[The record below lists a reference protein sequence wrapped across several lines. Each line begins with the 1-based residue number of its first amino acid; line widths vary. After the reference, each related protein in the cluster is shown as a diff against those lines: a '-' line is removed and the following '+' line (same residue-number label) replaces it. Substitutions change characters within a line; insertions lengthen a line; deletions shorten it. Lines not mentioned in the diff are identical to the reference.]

1 MKQITQYACN
11 YAVLRFLPY
20 PETGEFVNLG
30 VVVHC
35 PAQGFLA
42 AELERRKTQRV
53 TNFFPELERT
63 AFTDARR
70 AIADEFWRLEKL
82 VAAEKDTEL
91 GRRIFQEFVRPRETV
106 FRFGEIRTI
115 LTEDPTTVV
124 ESLFKQYVNRDF
136 AQPKVYQETVMAQ
149 RFYAAL
155 RKLRPDKIFHRGR
168 LVGTAEYHVRIPIT
182 TSLLDTNDTPLRA
195 IKPLDLQRP
204 DPTAV
209 IEHGDAWI
217 QRVRRLKAIQRMPD
231 RFIFAV
237 RQPNGGNCMDAAEK
251 IVADLKAEGAMILG
265 ADETENL
272 VALAAD

>member
-1 MKQITQYACN
+1 MKQTTQYACN

-35 PAQGFLA
+35 PALGFLG
-42 AELERRKTQRV
+42 AELEGRKTRRV

-70 AIADEFWRLEKL
+70 AIAAELWRLEKL
-82 VAAEKDTEL
+82 VVAEKDTEL
-91 GRRIFQEFVRPRETV
+91 GRRIFREFVRPRETV

-115 LTEDPTTVV
+115 LTDDPTTVA
-124 ESLFKQYVNRDF
+124 ETLFKQYVNRDF

-149 RFYAAL
+149 RFYDAL
-155 RKLRPDKIFHRGR
+155 REFRPDRIFHRGR
-168 LVGTAEYHVRIPIT
+168 LVGTEEYHVRIPIT
-182 TSLLDTNDTPLRA
+182 TGLLGANDTPLRA
-195 IKPLDLQRP
+195 IKPLDLQRTE
-204 DPTAV
+204 PTAV

-217 QRVRRLKAIQRMPD
+217 QRVRRLKAIERMPE

-237 RQPNGGNCMDAAEK
+237 RHPDAGNCMDAAEK
-251 IVADLKAEGAMILG
+251 IVADLKAEGAMIIG